1 MCVSDDERD
10 SSVVAPSQHRPRLL
24 PAPLPLDH
32 PSSRPSPS
40 FIAAPSR
47 DSAATS
53 PPPDN
58 ERQTARRSP
67 WSSHHRLASPGP
79 DADYTTT
86 SAVNTDL
93 VYYLLHYRST
103 TVHTDNAVNVSVV
116 LADAGVNV
124 TAVVLADAG
133 VNVTA
138 VVLADAGVNGSL
150 VQSALSAADDTCEL
164 MMTVDRQLAVK
175 VHTQL
180 SPSPSL
186 PHSSK

>member
-1 MCVSDDERD
+1 M
-10 SSVVAPSQHRPRLL
+10 VAPSQHRPRLL
-24 PAPLPLDH
+24 PVPLPLDH
-32 PSSRPSPS
+32 PSSRSSPS

-67 WSSHHRLASPGP
+67 RSSHHRVASPGP
-79 DADYTTT
+79 GADYTTT

-93 VYYLLHYRST
+93 VYYLIHYDST
-103 TVHTDNAVNVSVV
+103 TVHTDNAVNVFSV
-116 LADAGVNV
+116 LADDAVNV
-124 TAVVLADAG
+124 S
-133 VNVTA
+133 A

-164 MMTVDRQLAVK
+164 MMTVDRQLVAILLRHV
-175 VHTQL
+175 VITQCQGTYQGGYIFYAGVEGA
-180 SPSPSL
+180 
-186 PHSSK
+186 